1 MITIYFLWIVMALI
15 NVVTISD
22 CVKRSEEE
30 LEGVLTAYTFSI
42 ILAPV
47 AFAIILGEVFSYIIY
62 KDK

>member
-1 MITIYFLWIVMALI
+1 MTTIYFLWLVMALI

-30 LEGVLTAYTFSI
+30 LEGVSIAYAFGI